1 MALAGSCRNGNS
13 TRVCPV
19 ITPFIYE
26 GQPYRVLFGHG
37 TLDRLPDEATR
48 LGCERLLVL
57 STPDQRQSA
66 EQLAALLGSR
76 CAGIYCGA
84 RMHTPVDVTED
95 AMALVEKARIDGT
108 VALGG
113 GSTIGLSKAIALRTD
128 LPQIAV
134 PTTYAGSEMT
144 QIIGQTEKGEKTTQ
158 VTAKVL
164 PETVI
169 YDVDLTLTL
178 PARLSVTSGINAMA
192 HAVEALYATNTNPI
206 VQLMA
211 EAGIAALYRGLPV
224 IVRSPGD
231 TEARRDALYGAWLSA
246 VCLGQT
252 SMAFHHKLCHVLGGS
267 FNLPHAE
274 THTIVLPHV
283 LAYNAPAARDAVEAI
298 KRAIGGSGI
307 AGRIYDVAQ
316 NAGVPVALRDL
327 GMPESGIDRAVE
339 LALAN
344 SYANPRPLEPV
355 LLRRLIANAW
365 AGVRPDQDT
374 YQQ

>member
-1 MALAGSCRNGNS
+1 M
-13 TRVCPV
+13 
-19 ITPFIYE
+19 ITPFVYE

-95 AMALVEKARIDGT
+95 AMALVERARIDGT

-128 LPQIAV
+128 LSQIAV

-144 QIIGQTEKGEKTTQ
+144 RIIGQTEKGEKTTQ

-252 SMAFHHKLCHVLGGS
+252 SMALHHKLCHVLGGS

-298 KRAIGGSGI
+298 KRAIGGPGI

-327 GMPESGIDRAVE
+327 GMLESGIDRAVE
-339 LALAN
+339 FALAN

-355 LLRRLIANAW
+355 LLHRLIANAW
-365 AGVRPDQDT
+365 AGVRPDHDT
-374 YQQ
+374 YKQ

>member
-1 MALAGSCRNGNS
+1 M
-13 TRVCPV
+13 
-19 ITPFIYE
+19 ITPFVYE
-26 GQPYRVLFGHG
+26 GRPYRVLFGHG
-37 TLDRLPDEATR
+37 TLDRLPEEAAR
-48 LGCERLLVL
+48 LGCNRLLVL

-66 EQLAALLGSR
+66 ERLAVLLGSR
-76 CAGIYCGA
+76 CAAIYSGA
-84 RMHTPVDVTED
+84 HMHTPVDVTED
-95 AMALVEKARIDGT
+95 AMALVETARIDGT
-108 VALGG
+108 IALGG

-144 QIIGQTEKGEKTTQ
+144 KIIGQTENGEKTTQ

-169 YDVDLTLTL
+169 YDVDLSLTL
-178 PARLSVTSGINAMA
+178 PAKLSVTSGINAMA

-211 EAGIAALYRGLPV
+211 EAGIAALFRGLPV
-224 IVRSPGD
+224 IVRLPGD
-231 TEARRDALYGAWLSA
+231 KEARRDALYGAWLSA

-252 SMAFHHKLCHVLGGS
+252 NMALHHKLCHVLGGS
-267 FNLPHAE
+267 FDLPHAE

-298 KRAIGGSGI
+298 ERAIGGPGI
-307 AGRIYDVAQ
+307 AGRIYDVAR

-327 GMPESGIDRAVE
+327 GMLESGIDRAVE

-365 AGVRPDQDT
+365 AGLRPDQDT
-374 YQQ
+374 YKQ